1 MRRIV
6 ILGAGTGGTIM
17 ANRVAKAYRGDLA
30 AGEMDPVHPAQR
42 LVDRLGLQPVRNE
55 EGDQVGHLSLIHI

>member
-17 ANRVAKAYRGDLA
+17 ANRIAQAYRGDLA
-30 AGEMDPVHPAQR
+30 PGDMSLTVVDQDDHHEPGETPAC
-42 LVDRLGLQPVRNE
+42 PP
-55 EGDQVGHLSLIHI
+55 